1 MFFLCNSEIIP
12 YICSMKQRIL
22 PSILALAL
30 LSLVLLM
37 AACSGGQQ
45 PRSYVAE
52 LTSDDSMTIRLG
64 QWDLTRFHSDKLGL
78 DINYPSFLYHQDLP
92 EEPGQELFMYE
103 DISISVVVDSLKG
116 MTRSASQQM
125 MNMGA
130 DLVESGDD
138 YSIQE
143 GSEQDWDYYGKVMDD
158 DTLRIV
164 TIMLRY
170 APHHSEAVAPLR
182 DWVKDFSLK

>member
-1 MFFLCNSEIIP
+1 
-12 YICSMKQRIL
+12 MKQRIL

-64 QWDLTRFHSDKLGL
+64 QWDLTRYHSDKLGL

>member
-1 MFFLCNSEIIP
+1 
-12 YICSMKQRIL
+12 MKQRIL

-158 DTLRIV
+158 DTLRVV

-182 DWVKDFSLK
+182 DWVRDFSLK

>member
-1 MFFLCNSEIIP
+1 
-12 YICSMKQRIL
+12 MKQRIL
-22 PSILALAL
+22 PSILAFAL

-182 DWVKDFSLK
+182 DWVRDFSLK

>member
-1 MFFLCNSEIIP
+1 
-12 YICSMKQRIL
+12 MKQRIL

-64 QWDLTRFHSDKLGL
+64 QWDLTRYHSDKLGL

-158 DTLRIV
+158 DTLRVV

-182 DWVKDFSLK
+182 DWVRDFKLK

>member
-1 MFFLCNSEIIP
+1 
-12 YICSMKQRIL
+12 MKQRIL
-22 PSILALAL
+22 PSILAFAL

-182 DWVKDFSLK
+182 DWVRDFKLK

>member
-1 MFFLCNSEIIP
+1 
-12 YICSMKQRIL
+12 MKQRIL

-37 AACSGGQQ
+37 ASCSGGQQ

>member
-1 MFFLCNSEIIP
+1 
-12 YICSMKQRIL
+12 MKQRIL

-64 QWDLTRFHSDKLGL
+64 QWDLTRYHSDKLGL

-182 DWVKDFSLK
+182 DWVRDFSLK

>member
-1 MFFLCNSEIIP
+1 
-12 YICSMKQRIL
+12 MKQRIL
-22 PSILALAL
+22 PSILAFAL

-64 QWDLTRFHSDKLGL
+64 QWDLTRYHSDKLGL

-158 DTLRIV
+158 DTLRVV

-182 DWVKDFSLK
+182 DWVRDFKLK

>member
-1 MFFLCNSEIIP
+1 
-12 YICSMKQRIL
+12 MKQRIL

-64 QWDLTRFHSDKLGL
+64 QWDLTRYHSDKLGL

-158 DTLRIV
+158 DTLRVV

-170 APHHSEAVAPLR
+170 APRHSEAVAPLR
-182 DWVKDFSLK
+182 DWVKDFKLR

>member
-1 MFFLCNSEIIP
+1 
-12 YICSMKQRIL
+12 MKQRIL

>member
-1 MFFLCNSEIIP
+1 
-12 YICSMKQRIL
+12 MKQRIL

-64 QWDLTRFHSDKLGL
+64 QWDLTRYHSDKLGL
-78 DINYPSFLYHQDLP
+78 DINYPSFLYHQDIP

-182 DWVKDFSLK
+182 DWVRDFKLK